1 MSLLYSEGYEGL
13 SFDEIIKRRTQP
25 GILIFNQNQEVV
37 FINNEA
43 VNLFK
48 IINKET
54 SLTEKPIALPD
65 EVFQVCNSLKKMSV
79 REEERLYCNASILY
93 DGKRYSVRAV
103 PLFRVGGKRSK
114 PSHTMVIVESCT
126 PRRNV
131 DVNKVK
137 IKFNLTKR
145 ETEVVEAIAKGF
157 TNREIANSL
166 CISEHTVK
174 DYIKKIMQ
182 KLDVKCR
189 TLIFCRVLE

>member
-1 MSLLYSEGYEGL
+1 MGLLYSEGHEGL

-43 VNLFK
+43 LNLFK
-48 IINKET
+48 IINKEA
-54 SLTEKPIALPD
+54 SLSKKTITLPN
-65 EVFQVCNSLKKMSV
+65 EVFEVCNSLKKMSAAK
-79 REEERLYCNASILY
+79 EERLCCNASILY
-93 DGKRYSVRAV
+93 EGKRYSVRAV

-114 PSHTMVIVESCT
+114 PSHTMVIIERCT
-126 PRRNV
+126 SRRNV
-131 DVNKVK
+131 DINRVK
-137 IKFNLTKR
+137 TRFNLTKR
-145 ETEVVEAIAKGF
+145 EAAVVEEVVKGF
-157 TNREIANSL
+157 TNHEIANSL

-182 KLDVKCR
+182 KLGVKCR